1 MERGI
6 LTVISGFSGA
16 GKGTIMREL
25 IQRYDYFLSVSA
37 TTRSPRAGEIDGKD
51 YYFHTKEQFQQM
63 INEGALIEWAE
74 YVGNFYGTP
83 KKHVEEQLAQGRDV
97 LLEIEM
103 QGGMLVKEQ
112 FPDALLIFISPP
124 SASVLRE
131 RLMGRGTESS
141 EEIEKRLLRA
151 VDEVKYMK
159 DYDYII
165 VNDELEDAI
174 KKINDLIQYDHY
186 KACNSALMIEKME
199 REIREVCSAEG
210 RVNHG

>member
-6 LTVISGFSGA
+6 LVVISGFSGA
-16 GKGTIMREL
+16 GKGTIMKEL
-25 IQRYDYFLSVSA
+25 IQRYDYFLSISA
-37 TTRSPRAGEIDGKD
+37 TTRSPRTGEVDGKD
-51 YYFHTKEQFQQM
+51 YYFHTKKEFQQM
-63 INEGALIEWAE
+63 IDGGELIEWAE

-83 KKHVEEQLAQGRDV
+83 KKRVEEQLAKGRDV

-124 SASVLRE
+124 SAMVLKE
-131 RLMGRGTESS
+131 RLTGRGTESP

-174 KKINDLIQYDHY
+174 TKVNDLIRYDHY
-186 KACNSALMIEKME
+186 KACNSTRMIEKME
-199 REIREVCSAEG
+199 REIG
-210 RVNHG
+210 RFAVQKGE

>member
-37 TTRSPRAGEIDGKD
+37 TTRSPRAGEVDGKD
-51 YYFHTKEQFQQM
+51 YYFHTKEQFQQ
-63 INEGALIEWAE
+63 
-74 YVGNFYGTP
+74 
-83 KKHVEEQLAQGRDV
+83 
-97 LLEIEM
+97 
-103 QGGMLVKEQ
+103 MLVKEQ

-131 RLMGRGTESS
+131 RLMGRGTESP

-151 VDEVKYMK
+151 VEEVKYMK

-186 KACNSALMIEKME
+186 KACNSSLMIEKME

>member
-6 LTVISGFSGA
+6 LVVISGFSGA

-25 IQRYDYFLSVSA
+25 IDRYDYFLSVSA
-37 TTRSPRAGEIDGKD
+37 TTRSPRKGEVEGQD
-51 YYFHTKEQFQQM
+51 YYFHTREEFQQM
-63 INEGALIEWAE
+63 IKDDELIEWAE

-83 KKHVEEQLAQGRDV
+83 KKRVEEQLAEGKDV

-103 QGGMLVKEQ
+103 QGGMLVKEK
-112 FPDALLIFISPP
+112 FPNALLIFVSPP
-124 SASVLRE
+124 SAKVLRE
-131 RLMGRGTESS
+131 RLTGRGTETP

-151 VDEVKYMK
+151 VEEVKYMR

-174 KKINDLIQYDHY
+174 NKVNDLIRYDHY
-186 KACNSALMIEKME
+186 KACNSSRMIEKME
-199 REIREVCSAEG
+199 REIGSFAAQKGE
-210 RVNHG
+210 